1 MRLIQAD
8 SSKGLL
14 WDGKFGETVKRD
26 LPLLDVSDITDP
38 ELQATLLRDYTFL
51 LAGYI
56 LEPCDINYRNTQEY
70 GIGRDHVPKNIA
82 VPVT

>member
-1 MRLIQAD
+1 MFVVGRQNGFLPRKHPLTSLPKKFDVVDKILNDMRLIQAD

-38 ELQATLLRDYTFL
+38 EL
-51 LAGYI
+51 
-56 LEPCDINYRNTQEY
+56 
-70 GIGRDHVPKNIA
+70 
-82 VPVT
+82 